1 MTVRGTESI
10 GNRPTDTLPAQVLLR
25 PRPFSYLEYVP
36 LLPLYGHAALRK
48 RFKNALAR
56 NTLPASLLLQGPRG
70 VGKQQLA
77 LWLARLLLC
86 ESGDRAVTPCGVC
99 KTCKMANEL
108 HLPDLHWFF
117 PRPRLKDADPD
128 MEDVQEDI
136 AEGIAERLENGGV
149 YEPPGGDEAI
159 YVATV
164 RTIVQM
170 AALAPAMG
178 HRKVFVIGDAERM
191 VAQEGSDQAANAFL
205 KLLEE
210 PPANTMII
218 LTSSEPGALL
228 PTIRSRVVAVRV
240 APLSLDDVR
249 AFLADPT
256 VASRLDL
263 GGQEG
268 MGELLDLAA
277 GAPGRLIA
285 RDAWT
290 SALGQ
295 ARRLLD
301 AAAAP
306 DRGTRM
312 RVALAQGSTGARGK
326 FSDTLDALTV
336 LVHERSRTAS
346 RQPDDAAALGAAK
359 AMDAIERAK
368 ELASGNVS
376 PQLVTASLLREISPL
391 IQ

>member
-1 MTVRGTESI
+1 
-10 GNRPTDTLPAQVLLR
+10 
-25 PRPFSYLEYVP
+25 
-36 LLPLYGHAALRK
+36 LYGHTALRK

-86 ESGDRAVTPCGVC
+86 ESADRAAAPCGVC
-99 KTCKMANEL
+99 RTCRMASEL

-117 PRPRLKDADPD
+117 PRPRLKDSDPD
-128 MEDVQEDI
+128 FDDVQEDI
-136 AEGIAERLENGGV
+136 AEGIAERLENGGI

-159 YVATV
+159 YVSMV
-164 RTIVQM
+164 RTIVHM

-178 HRKVFVIGDAERM
+178 RRKIFVIGDAERM

-240 APLSLDDVR
+240 APLSLDDLR
-249 AFLADPT
+249 AFVADKT
-256 VASRLDL
+256 VAAHIDL
-263 GGQEG
+263 GSGDAT
-268 MGELLDLAA
+268 GELLELAG

-295 ARRLLD
+295 AKRLLD
-301 AAAAP
+301 AAASP
-306 DRGTRM
+306 DRGARM

-336 LVHERSRTAS
+336 LVHERSKVAS
-346 RQPDDAAALGAAK
+346 RRADDAAALGAAK
-359 AMDAIERAK
+359 AMEAIEEAK

-391 IQ
+391 VR

>member
-1 MTVRGTESI
+1 
-10 GNRPTDTLPAQVLLR
+10 
-25 PRPFSYLEYVP
+25 VP
-36 LLPLYGHAALRK
+36 LLPLYGHATLRK

-86 ESGDRAVTPCGVC
+86 ENTDRSVTPCGVC
-99 KTCKMANEL
+99 KTCRMANEL

-117 PRPRLKDADPD
+117 PRPRLKKPEPDPD
-128 MEDVQEDI
+128 DIQEDI
-136 AEGIAERLENGGV
+136 AEGIAERLQNGGV
-149 YEPPGGDEAI
+149 YEAPGGDEAI
-159 YVATV
+159 FVATV
-164 RTIVQM
+164 RTIVHM

-178 HRKVFVIGDAERM
+178 QRKVFVIGDAERM

-228 PTIRSRVVAVRV
+228 PTVRSRVVAMRV
-240 APLSLDDVR
+240 APLSIDDVR

-263 GGQEG
+263 GSQEAS
-268 MGELLDLAA
+268 GELLELAA

-290 SALGQ
+290 SALGE
-295 ARRLLD
+295 ARQLLE
-301 AAAAP
+301 AATSP

-312 RVALAQGSTGARGK
+312 RAALRQGSSGARGR

-336 LVHERSRTAS
+336 LLHERSRTAAIKADE
-346 RQPDDAAALGAAK
+346 PAALGAAK

-368 ELASGNVS
+368 ELAGGNVS
-376 PQLVTASLLREISPL
+376 PQLVAADLLREISPL
-391 IQ
+391 LR

>member
-1 MTVRGTESI
+1 
-10 GNRPTDTLPAQVLLR
+10 
-25 PRPFSYLEYVP
+25 VP

-86 ESGDRAVTPCGVC
+86 ESTDRSAAPCGAC
-99 KTCKMANEL
+99 KPCRMASEL

-117 PRPRLKDADPD
+117 PRPRLKDPNPDP
-128 MEDVQEDI
+128 EDVQHDI
-136 AEGIAERLENGGV
+136 AEGIAERLANGGV

-159 YVATV
+159 YVSMV
-164 RTIVQM
+164 RTIVHM

-178 HRKVFVIGDAERM
+178 RRKVFVIGDAERM

-228 PTIRSRVVAVRV
+228 PTIRSRVVVVRV

-263 GGQEG
+263 GSRDDT
-268 MGELLDLAA
+268 GELLELAA

-285 RDAWT
+285 REAWT

-295 ARRLLD
+295 ARQLLE
-301 AAAAP
+301 AAASP

-312 RVALAQGSTGARGK
+312 RVALKQGSTGARGR

-336 LVHERSRTAS
+336 LVHERSRTAARS
-346 RQPDDAAALGAAK
+346 ADDSKALAAAK
-359 AMDAIERAK
+359 AMDAIEHAK
-368 ELASGNVS
+368 ELAGGNVS
-376 PQLVTASLLREISPL
+376 PQLVAASLLNEISPL
-391 IQ
+391 IR

>member
-1 MTVRGTESI
+1 MCL
-10 GNRPTDTLPAQVLLR
+10 LPPQ
-25 PRPFSYLEYVP
+25 PDWYLGHVP
-36 LLPLYGHAALRK
+36 LLPLYGHGALRK
-48 RFKNALAR
+48 RFKSALGR

-77 LWLARLLLC
+77 LWLARLLMC
-86 ESGDRAVTPCGVC
+86 ESADRSVAPCGVC
-99 KTCKMANEL
+99 KPCRMANEL

-128 MEDVQEDI
+128 PEDVQEDI
-136 AEGIAERLENGGV
+136 AEGIAERLQNGGV

-164 RTIVQM
+164 RTIVHM

-178 HRKVFVIGDAERM
+178 RRKVFVIGDAERM

-210 PPANTMII
+210 PPANTVII

-240 APLSLDDVR
+240 APLSLEDVR

-263 GGQEG
+263 ADQDTS
-268 MGELLDLAA
+268 ELLDLAA

-301 AAAAP
+301 AAASP
-306 DRGTRM
+306 DRGTQM

-336 LVHERSRTAS
+336 LVHERSRAAARNT
-346 RQPDDAAALGAAK
+346 DDSSALGAAK

-368 ELASGNVS
+368 ELAGGNVS
-376 PQLVTASLLREISPL
+376 PQLVAASLLQEISPL
-391 IQ
+391 IR